1 MSLSVRRVVTGHD
14 SQGRAIVLTDEIA
27 NNVINNRPGA
37 HSAVI
42 WSTDQFPV
50 NNDGDADPTAQ
61 RIGTTLENGT
71 VFRVVR
77 YEPGVTPRRHRTDS
91 VDYAVVISGQIEME
105 LDDGVVATLKQG
117 DVLVQRGTVHNW
129 VNKTNEVCIIAFVLV
144 SAKPVTVDGKELPP
158 HG

>member
-14 SQGRAIVLTDEIA
+14 AQGRAVVLTDEIA
-27 NNVINNRPGA
+27 RNVINNRPGA
-37 HSAVI
+37 FSSVI

-50 NNDGDADPTAQ
+50 NNDGNADPTA
-61 RIGTTLENGT
+61 RPIGTTLENGT

-144 SAKPVTVDGKELPP
+144 SAEPVKINGETLPP

>member
-14 SQGRAIVLTDEIA
+14 NQGRAVVLTDEIST
-27 NNVINNRPGA
+27 NVINNRPGA
-37 HSAVI
+37 FSSVI

-50 NNDGDADPTAQ
+50 NNDGSEDPTAT
-61 RIGTTLENGT
+61 RIGTTLKNGT

-91 VDYAVVISGQIEME
+91 VDYAVVISGQIDMEM
-105 LDDGVVATLKQG
+105 DDGVVVTLKQG

-129 VNKTNEVCIIAFVLV
+129 VNTTNEVCVIAFVLV
-144 SAKPVTVDGKELPP
+144 SADPVKIDGVELPP

>member
-14 SQGRAIVLTDEIA
+14 SQGHAIVLIDEIA

-105 LDDGVVATLKQG
+105 MDDGVVVTLKQG

-129 VNKTNEVCIIAFVLV
+129 VNNTNEVCIIAFVLV
-144 SAKPVTVDGKELPP
+144 SAKTVTADGKELSP